1 MPEEKDETL
10 IYVRKM
16 GNNTKIVNIAQWQEA
31 FYVFVGVYCE
41 KYPNESTK
49 LMKYR
54 QMIINLAHDASVEGA
69 LSYDEHFRRW
79 REQDPDNLPWENI
92 NTELHSDALATG
104 LNSKSKDSFRS
115 NGRTGIINAE
125 RTKLSFTK
133 HCFTFNN
140 EGVCKD
146 TFCKYGHF
154 CQSCKGNHAKNY
166 CIKKTHSSSYNTRWK
181 TCR

>member
-16 GNNTKIVNIAQWQEA
+16 GNSTKIVNMAQWQEA
-31 FYVFVGVYCE
+31 FYVFVGVFCE

-69 LSYDEHFRRW
+69 LTYYEHFRQW

-92 NTELHSDALATG
+92 NTELHSEALATG
-104 LNSKSKDSFRS
+104 LN
-115 NGRTGIINAE
+115 
-125 RTKLSFTK
+125 SFTK

-140 EGVCKD
+140 ERVCKD

-154 CQSCKGNHAKNY
+154 CQSCKGNHAKK
-166 CIKKTHSSSYNTRWK
+166 ITA
-181 TCR
+181 